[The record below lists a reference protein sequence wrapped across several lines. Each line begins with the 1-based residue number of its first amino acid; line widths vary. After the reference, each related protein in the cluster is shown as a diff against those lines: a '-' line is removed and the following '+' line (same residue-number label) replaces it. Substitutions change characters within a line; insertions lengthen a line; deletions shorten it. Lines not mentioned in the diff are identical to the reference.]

1 MHVLKDR
8 PTEALRIADLLG
20 LGNGVTDRIS
30 LAEQVAHGLPADS
43 ARQVHDRLG
52 AARFFRILPEATYR
66 RVRRH
71 GKPLSRETSEKL
83 YEFARVY
90 ELALRLYGGDHER
103 CMAFL
108 EAPHPML
115 GGRPALDLAT
125 SSSAGADAVIDL
137 LHRAEAGFAA

>member
-1 MHVLKDR
+1 MQTLQKR

-20 LGNGVTDRIS
+20 LAGGAIDRLGI
-30 LAEQVAHGLPADS
+30 AEQVAHGLPADS
-43 ARQVHDRLG
+43 ATRVHDRLG

-66 RVRRH
+66 RVRRQ

-90 ELALRLYGGDHER
+90 ELALRLYRGDHER

-115 GGRPALDLAT
+115 GGRAALDLAT

-137 LHRAEAGFAA
+137 LHRAESGFAA